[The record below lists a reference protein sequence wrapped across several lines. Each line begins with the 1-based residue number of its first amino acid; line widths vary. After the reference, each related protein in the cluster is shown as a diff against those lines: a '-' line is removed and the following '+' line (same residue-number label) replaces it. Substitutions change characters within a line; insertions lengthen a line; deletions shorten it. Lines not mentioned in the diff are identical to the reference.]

1 MSQSTPELQ
10 LASKVGNRIK
20 DIRKEKQMTLIDL
33 SEKTGVAQA
42 TLSRME
48 NGQMLGTVESH
59 RKIAE
64 TLGVSLSSL
73 YDGIDERAQ
82 KVHQQKASEPRKIV
96 TKRDDFKSELLTSAD
111 ISSKKIVPVL
121 ITINPNAKTSRDNG
135 ETGVDKFV
143 WILEGEVKLTF
154 KNAEYELKSGDSIY
168 FDASAWHQFENLTPR
183 SAKILVVSSAN

>member
-1 MSQSTPELQ
+1 MSQSTPELE

-20 DIRKEKQMTLIDL
+20 EIRKEKQMTLIDL

-73 YDGIDERAQ
+73 YDNIDERSQ
-82 KVHQQKASEPRKIV
+82 KVHQQKASEPRKILN
-96 TKRDDFKSELLTSAD
+96 KRDDFKSELLISAD

-121 ITINPNAKTSRDNG
+121 ITISANAKTSRDNG
-135 ETGVDKFV
+135 ENGVDKFV
-143 WILEGEVKLTF
+143 WIIDGEVRLTF
-154 KNAEYELKSGDSIY
+154 KNAEYELKNGDSIY

-183 SAKILVVSSAN
+183 AAKILVVSSAN